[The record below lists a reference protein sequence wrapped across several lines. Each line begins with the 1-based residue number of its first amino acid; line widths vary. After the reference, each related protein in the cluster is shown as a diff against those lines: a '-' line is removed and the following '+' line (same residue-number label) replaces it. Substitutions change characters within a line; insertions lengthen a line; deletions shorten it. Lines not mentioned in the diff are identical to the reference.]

1 MNPSLAVLFGFCL
14 PVNHSNPSLVRTERT
29 EFLCNCMSVVKLF
42 PPPSMSVLFLYMEL
56 SVCACTFN
64 YTRAV
69 ALKFLISFMVWLSG
83 LTYCLLRRKFDLLVL
98 LEKFLRLAQV
108 ILLPIRII

>member
-1 MNPSLAVLFGFCL
+1 MNPSLAVLFGFC
-14 PVNHSNPSLVRTERT
+14 PQVNHSNPSLVRTERT
-29 EFLCNCMSVVKLF
+29 EMHVGSEAS
-42 PPPSMSVLFLYMEL
+42 PPTFNVPVLFLYMDL
-56 SVCACTFN
+56 CTFN

-69 ALKFLISFMVWLSG
+69 ALKFLISFMVWPSR